1 MELNLAQAIRQGLE
15 EEMERNDRVIIIGE
29 DVAAAG
35 GIMGVTK
42 GLLDK
47 FGSKRVIDS
56 PISEIA
62 LAGFGV
68 GAAMMGLRPVVEIMY
83 MDFTPLAL
91 EQVMNQGAQIK
102 FVSAGKLFAPF
113 VIRTQYSLGR
123 HNGPQHSQ
131 FFPSTFAN
139 IVGINVALPSRPKVA
154 KGLIK
159 QALRDERPTVFIEP
173 SYHYFDYTEEVP
185 DDDYV
190 TPFGKG
196 EVIRE
201 GKDLTIVVLSRLVPE
216 ALSAA
221 EDLEKK
227 GISAEVIDPVTARPL
242 DVKTIAAS
250 VQKTGR
256 LLIASDEHENS
267 SVASEIAADV
277 YELCYGSLKKP
288 VLRLHPPEVHVPTSP
303 ALESQYMIDED
314 KLLRAAESLIR

>member
-1 MELNLAQAIRQGLE
+1 MEMNLAQAIRQGLE

-42 GLLDK
+42 GLLEK
-47 FGSKRVIDS
+47 FGSKRVLDS

-91 EQVMNQGAQIK
+91 EQIMNQGAQIK
-102 FVSAGKLFAPF
+102 FVSAGKLSAPF

-131 FFPSTFAN
+131 FFPSAFAN
-139 IVGINVALPSRPKVA
+139 IVGINVVLPSRPKVA

-185 DDDYV
+185 DGDYV
-190 TPFGKG
+190 TPFGKA
-196 EVIRE
+196 EVVRE
-201 GKDLTIVVLSRLVPE
+201 GKDLTIVALSRLVPE

-267 SVASEIAADV
+267 SVASEIAADI
-277 YELCYGSLKKP
+277 YDLCYGSLKKP